1 LPGSEGARGYNVPM
15 VQTTDCLQAIAH
27 LPKGA
32 ALVLHQFSWDDY
44 ETLVQVLDRRNL
56 RIAYDSGRLE
66 IVSPLPEHEECS
78 DLINALVRILSDEL
92 GVKVQSYG
100 RATWKRR
107 SLTKG
112 VEADA
117 CYYVVNAS
125 RVSGKQKFDLDVDPP
140 PDIIV
145 EIDITNESL
154 VKFPIYAALGVPEIW
169 HYDNTRMRFFK
180 LTGDT
185 YGEVATSQFFEGLKP
200 EMLSD
205 ALEESQADD
214 QTTALRAF
222 RERWRQRQS

>member
-1 LPGSEGARGYNVPM
+1 LPSSDRTRGYNAFM
-15 VQTTDCLQAIAH
+15 VQTTDCLEAIAH
-27 LPKGA
+27 LPEGA
-32 ALVLHQFSWDDY
+32 ALVLHQFSWEDY
-44 ETLVQVLDRRNL
+44 EKLVQVLDRRNL
-56 RIAYDSGRLE
+56 RTAYDSGRLE
-66 IVSPLPEHEECS
+66 IVSPLPEHEEYA

-92 GVKVQSYG
+92 DVKVQSYG
-100 RATWKRR
+100 RATWKRP

-117 CYYVVNAS
+117 SYYVVNAGL
-125 RVSGKQKFDLDVDPP
+125 VSGKKKFDLDVDPP

-154 VKFPIYAALGVPEIW
+154 GKFPIYAALAVPEIW
-169 HYDNTRMRFFK
+169 HYDSKRMQFFR

-185 YGEVATSQFFEGLKP
+185 YSKAAASQFFAGLKP
-200 EMLSD
+200 EMLSR
-205 ALEESQADD
+205 ALEQSNAGD